1 MAKYDEIAKR
11 MEEGTIVKA
20 VIGPYIIYR
29 KDWLQENIEQEY
41 ILQKSVKDFQPIK
54 DGISRL
60 REFMK
65 AKELEKTAEK
75 QGF

>member
-41 ILQKSVKDFQPIK
+41 ILQKSAKDFQPIK

-60 REFMK
+60 REFIK